1 MGYQRFSQIALES
14 NEDTTRVEEAIDIT
28 QRQNSTDPRDIR
40 KVKDYKEQM
49 REMLER
55 KAEEENTDTSTDT
68 DNEES
73 NDQDT
78 DTNEDSDSAYDAG
91 DEADP
96 AAADDTSDES
106 SSDSSDSTSTKDV
119 DTHKEASNKGAEQAA
134 DQAEK
139 ALECYALAY
148 EVYSEII
155 DAQAKGTI
163 RHLDIADR
171 VTQLRTLGAP
181 YGAKLDIS
189 NHLSSLSIESYG
201 DHPYT
206 LEQMQLATEG
216 FLSSVGEAIGE
227 FIQRLLSFIKDIVL
241 GNELSY
247 SASSSALEKAAAEN
261 EEASAK
267 CKELEGRLGVEK
279 NDIKEKFQNR
289 QIKGCAAIL
298 GHGVNNLQAL
308 SALIEDTYKNI
319 MYYVDGATDIFGT
332 TTAQLGRA
340 YQSVK
345 RWQSLAASNP
355 EKKDGIKD
363 VDQVEL
369 TKTIEIRA
377 LVTKLIP
384 GAAKFQGVSRLPI
397 ANKISP
403 NAEVVVSG
411 PSVKLCG
418 NKMFALVLPPERN
431 QNQTLLEYAKAVTGK
446 GNYGFYIE
454 ENIGS
459 PMDSGA
465 TIPCTLDADKVNEVI
480 TTLTNEGIKLRDSY
494 SHLKA
499 SSRKLSDW
507 EKWIKHMTTFNDGI
521 KDKLSYSDKQIVV
534 ESNKLMIAAMK
545 VNLSMFRGIVGLGLN
560 NLDSYMKSIYD
571 GVHRYN
577 RENKEIYNQYQAEL
591 VKAARRYED
600 KARQTTLSGK

>member
-14 NEDTTRVEEAIDIT
+14 NEDTTRVEEAIDVT

-55 KAEEENTDTSTDT
+55 KAQEEDTDTSTDT

-78 DTNEDSDSAYDAG
+78 DTNEDSAYDAG
-91 DEADP
+91 DETDP
-96 AAADDTSDES
+96 AAADDASDES

-119 DTHKEASNKGAEQAA
+119 DDHKEASNKVAEQAA
-134 DQAEK
+134 EQAEK

-148 EVYSEII
+148 EVYSDII

-163 RHLDIADR
+163 RHLDIAEK

-181 YGAKLDIS
+181 YGAKLDIAK
-189 NHLSSLSIESYG
+189 HLSSLSTESYS
-201 DHPYT
+201 DHLYT

-227 FIQRLLSFIKDIVL
+227 FIQKLLNFIKDIVL
-241 GNELSY
+241 GSELSY

-261 EEASAK
+261 EEVAAK
-267 CKELEGRLGVEK
+267 CKELEDRLGVEK

-298 GHGVNNLQAL
+298 GHNVNNLQAL

-319 MYYVDGATDIFGT
+319 KYYVDGATDIFGT

-377 LVTKLIP
+377 LVTKLVP

-459 PMDSGA
+459 PMDSGV
-465 TIPCTLDADKVNEVI
+465 TIPCTLDVDKVNEVI
-480 TTLTNEGIKLRDSY
+480 TTLTNEGINLRDSY

-521 KDKLSYSDKQIVV
+521 KDKLSFAEKQAVT
-534 ESNKLMIAAMK
+534 ECNRLMIAAMK

-560 NLDSYMKSIYD
+560 NLDSYIKSIYD
-571 GVHRYN
+571 GVHKYN

>member
-14 NEDTTRVEEAIDIT
+14 NEDTTRVEEAIDVT

-55 KAEEENTDTSTDT
+55 KAEEEDTDTSTDT

-73 NDQDT
+73 NDQDST
-78 DTNEDSDSAYDAG
+78 DTNETEGYDAG
-91 DEADP
+91 DETDP
-96 AAADDTSDES
+96 EEPSDSSDES
-106 SSDSSDSTSTKDV
+106 SSDSSESMSTKDV
-119 DTHKEASNKGAEQAA
+119 DDHKEASNKGAEQAA

-148 EVYSEII
+148 EVYSDII
-155 DAQAKGTI
+155 DAQARGTI
-163 RHLDIADR
+163 RHLDIAEK

-181 YGAKLDIS
+181 YGAKIDIS
-189 NHLSSLSIESYG
+189 KHLSSLSTESYS

-227 FIQRLLSFIKDIVL
+227 FIQKLLNFIKDIVL
-241 GNELSY
+241 GSELSY

-261 EEASAK
+261 EEVAAK
-267 CKELEGRLGVEK
+267 CKELEDRLGVEK

-298 GHGVNNLQAL
+298 GHNVNNLQAL
-308 SALIEDTYKNI
+308 SVLIEDTYKNI

-384 GAAKFQGVSRLPI
+384 GASKFQGVSRLPI

-403 NAEVVVSG
+403 NADVVVSG

-459 PMDSGA
+459 PMDSGV
-465 TIPCTLDADKVNEVI
+465 TIPCTLDVDKVNEVI

-521 KDKLSYSDKQIVV
+521 KDKLSFAEKQAVT
-534 ESNKLMIAAMK
+534 ECNRLMIAAMK